1 MDERTFAGALPSP
14 GLVFAKRKKTPFRGP
29 KLHINSGV
37 NGGSSRSR
45 ETSVGSRSTSLPRR
59 RSGQIIEEEDED
71 EVEEVDAFSPI
82 AHGDVEESLLDDDE
96 DVLKTAREAD

>member
-1 MDERTFAGALPSP
+1 MPSP

-29 KLHINSGV
+29 KLHISSGV
-37 NGGSSRSR
+37 NSGSSRSR

-59 RSGQIIEEEDED
+59 RSGQTIAEEDED

-82 AHGDVEESLLDDDE
+82 THGDAEDSILDDDE
-96 DVLKTAREAD
+96 DVIKTARRAD